1 MERNHDLMSPARS
14 SLLDLVRT
22 VDFLRRSALWV
33 QVLIGMVLG
42 IVVGILLGPDT
53 GWVREDLA
61 NQIGLWLALPGNLF
75 LRLIQSVV
83 VALVM
88 SSIIVG
94 LASGED
100 DTALKRVGVRVIP
113 FFIVTTVIAC
123 IIGVVVAGVIQPGQY
138 IDAGLIAG
146 VEAEEGIGP
155 SVGAADTFQ
164 PTSVPEQIV
173 ELIPGNFVVA
183 VFHQNMLQIV
193 VFSVLVGIA
202 LIKVSREH
210 KDILLRFFEA
220 MQAIAM
226 KVVAWAMVIAPLAV
240 FGLLAQI
247 TIQVGTSAILSMG
260 IYVGTVLLGLLILL
274 AVYLIIVRVVAGIG
288 PVEFLSKA
296 RDAML
301 LAFSTSSS
309 AAVMPLSI
317 KTAEEGL
324 GVRDSISK
332 LVIPLGATVNMAGTA
347 LYQVAAAVF
356 LTQVYQVELTT
367 ESLIVLIVTVVGAS
381 IGSPAS
387 PGVGIIILATVLT
400 RIGVPAEGIALII
413 GVDRILDMSR
423 TAVNL
428 TGDLVACVV
437 TERWIGE
444 EPAGEHP

>member
-1 MERNHDLMSPARS
+1 M
-14 SLLDLVRT
+14 
-22 VDFLRRSALWV
+22 
-33 QVLIGMVLG
+33 
-42 IVVGILLGPDT
+42 
-53 GWVREDLA
+53 
-61 NQIGLWLALPGNLF
+61 
-75 LRLIQSVV
+75 
-83 VALVM
+83 
-88 SSIIVG
+88 
-94 LASGED
+94 
-100 DTALKRVGVRVIP
+100 P

-138 IDAGLIAG
+138 IEAGLIAG
-146 VEAEEGIGP
+146 VETGNGIEP

-173 ELIPGNFVVA
+173 ELIPDNFVVA

-202 LIKVSREH
+202 LVKVSSEH

-260 IYVGTVLLGLLILL
+260 VYVGTVLLGLLLLL

-317 KTAEEGL
+317 KTAEEEL

-367 ESLIVLIVTVVGAS
+367 ESLVVLIVTVVGAS

-444 EPAGEHP
+444 EPAGQYP